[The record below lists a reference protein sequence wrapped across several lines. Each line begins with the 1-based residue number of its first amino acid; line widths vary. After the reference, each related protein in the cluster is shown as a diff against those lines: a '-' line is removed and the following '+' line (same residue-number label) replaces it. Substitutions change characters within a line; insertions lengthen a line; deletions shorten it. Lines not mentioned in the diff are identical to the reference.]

1 MTKKLLVLLS
11 IIAIFSTGQALARD
25 ITLAWDENPETD
37 IEGYRVYYKAESSSL
52 PLDGVGAAEG
62 ASPIDVQDN
71 VIATLTDLPDGQIYY
86 FAVTAYN
93 TAGQESPLS
102 EMVVSDWVPG
112 LYYPLDDEVV
122 TPAEVTFSWESA
134 PVGDD
139 MTYTLYYGTDPA
151 LEPANNL
158 ASTTFQTPAT
168 LAGGAFMGLIG
179 FALAPRRRMKAIL
192 VIALL
197 LAPMLVSGCGGGGG
211 GDGSDPALV
220 GSISDDGAGPTID
233 GDRSTLQ
240 TVTGLRDTY
249 YTAFDLEPATKYY
262 WKVVGTD
269 TQGKTYESVSGSF
282 MTENI

>member
-25 ITLAWDENPETD
+25 ISLAWDENPETD
-37 IEGYRVYYKAESSSL
+37 IEGYRVYYKAGSSSL
-52 PLDGVGAAEG
+52 PLDGIAAAEG

-71 VIATLTDLPDGQIYY
+71 VTATLTGLPDGQIYY

-112 LYYPLDDEVV
+112 LYYPVLDEVV

-134 PVGDD
+134 PIGDD
-139 MTYTLYYGTDPA
+139 MTYTLYYGTDPTQ
-151 LEPANNL
+151 EPGKNL
-158 ASTTFQTPAT
+158 ASTVFHTPAT

-192 VIALL
+192 AIALL
-197 LAPMLVSGCGGGGG
+197 VAPMLISGCGSGGG
-211 GDGSDPALV
+211 GDGNESAFV
-220 GSISDDGAGPTID
+220 EGISDDGAGPATD

-240 TVTGLRDTY
+240 TVAGLRDTY

-269 TQGKTYESVSGSF
+269 TQGNTYESMSGSF
-282 MTENI
+282 MTES